1 MRVTVPESQWLM
13 MRLETPSSSD
23 VRQQFEL
30 QGFAIFP
37 NVLNSEE
44 LKGLQQ
50 ACDEMVDMAVLNP
63 KDIFCNYYMA
73 HRVDQGALYDV
84 YQRHPV
90 FRKIAETEKVLQAI
104 RSVCADEFYLFENS
118 LVYK

>member
-23 VRQQFEL
+23 VRQQFEQ

-63 KDIFCNYYMA
+63 KDIFCNL
-73 HRVDQGALYDV
+73 HGASCRSGRAVRRLSASSRLQED
-84 YQRHPV
+84 RGNRESASGDPV
-90 FRKIAETEKVLQAI
+90 CLR
-104 RSVCADEFYLFENS
+104 
-118 LVYK
+118 